1 MPAVSRWT
9 WLLGA
14 GVALVHL
21 DRNEE
26 ALSWLKRSLAITP
39 GTGRT
44 SMMIATAYQAL
55 GQYDKAR
62 EAMREAL
69 KIRPQ
74 SNATNVPL
82 RTKNE
87 SPRYI
92 AGSDRIIKL
101 MIAAGLP
108 EK

>member
-1 MPAVSRWT
+1 M
-9 WLLGA
+9 
-14 GVALVHL
+14 AL
-21 DRNEE
+21 
-26 ALSWLKRSLAITP
+26 SLAITP

-44 SMMIATAYQAL
+44 SMLNATAYQAL
-55 GQYDKAR
+55 GQYDKAK
-62 EAMREAL
+62 EAMRGAV

-74 SNATNVPL
+74 SNALNVPL

-87 SPRYI
+87 SPCYL
-92 AGSDRIIKL
+92 AGSDRIIRL